1 MNDAIEWAKKKECG
15 AGSEAHMFCSVGL
28 ERQA

>member
-1 MNDAIEWAKKKECG
+1 MNGAIEGAKGKECG

-28 ERQA
+28 ETQA